1 MSEKI
6 KINIKPIIGSL
17 AVALILWI
25 MVATEKIYSYQ
36 IRVPIEIVRLAQ
48 NKTLLEPI
56 PENAVIEVQGK
67 GRSLIAAWFYD
78 VRFRLEFPTINKSQT
93 INLSNYL
100 SYLDLPATFALQVQ
114 EIIEP
119 KSIDLKIDNSV
130 ERKVPVILSEEIK
143 VENGYV
149 CANHS
154 FGPDSVVITGP
165 ASKVNQIDHIPSGV
179 VEQHSTTSEFSHRIT
194 LPNPEPGILEISPQ
208 NVQIHIDIQLL
219 VDRIVYKIPIMIR
232 NVRNDLEV
240 AAIPPELALKVKG
253 GEKIV
258 AALQASDIKAEIDY
272 RNQYRRDRE
281 KYAAS
286 ISTPENISWIECIPK
301 TFSLQVK
308 RKQ

>member
-1 MSEKI
+1 MAEKI
-6 KINIKPIIGSL
+6 KINIKPILGSL
-17 AVALILWI
+17 SVALILWV

-36 IRVPIEIVRLAQ
+36 IRVPIEIARLAP

-56 PENAVIEVQGK
+56 PEYAVIEIQGK

-78 VRFRLEFPTINKSQT
+78 VHFRLEFPAIKKNQK
-93 INLSNYL
+93 INLNNYL
-100 SYLDLPATFALQVQ
+100 SYLDLPATFGLQIQ

-119 KSIDLKIDNSV
+119 ESFELKIDDMV
-130 ERKVPVILSEEIK
+130 EKIVPVMLSGEIE
-143 VENGYV
+143 VEDGYV
-149 CANHS
+149 FANHS
-154 FGPDSVVITGP
+154 FSPDSVILTGP
-165 ASKVNQIDHIPSGV
+165 KSKLEKMENVLSGLI
-179 VEQHSTTSEFSHRIT
+179 EQHSTTAAFSHRIT

-208 NVQIHIDIQLL
+208 NVQIDIDIQIL
-219 VDRIVYKIPIMIR
+219 VDRIVYKIPILIR
-232 NVRNDLEV
+232 NVRSNLKV
-240 AAIPPELALKVKG
+240 TAIPPDLALKVKG

-272 RNQYRRDRE
+272 RNQYRRDRD

-308 RKQ
+308 RK